1 MREAIGATWIFG
13 IVIVFIVLFTGY
25 LAFSINYAKAFSV
38 KDSIIDTLEK
48 YSGPGIRTGSKS
60 EFNTGP
66 VFKEINDKMINVNYN
81 AKGSCKMV
89 AEAYLDTMPANKK
102 YTLYDNVIGVRNEK
116 GKTFHNVLSDDE
128 KNRYHYCIIK
138 QQQNYINEQGLG
150 FSNYFVATF
159 FTVNIDVI
167 NVVKIN
173 FNFFVSG
180 QTKNIAYPVD
190 WFTGDG
196 D

>member
-48 YSGPGIRTGSKS
+48 YSGPGKYDGTKS
-60 EFNTGP
+60 DINTGP
-66 VFKEINDKMINVNYN
+66 VFKEINDKMIKSNYN
-81 AKGSCKMV
+81 AKGSCRMV
-89 AEAYLDTMPANKK
+89 AEALLATMTDKNKLK
-102 YTLYDNVIGVRNEK
+102 DNVIAVKNEK
-116 GKTFHNVLSDDE
+116 AKVLHDALNDSKKSE
-128 KNRYHYCIIK
+128 YHYCVIK
-138 QQQNYINEQGLG
+138 QKQNSNNDYDLG

-159 FTVNIDVI
+159 FSVNIDI
-167 NVVKIN
+167 IGIARIN

-190 WFTGDG
+190 WFTGD
-196 D
+196 DEE